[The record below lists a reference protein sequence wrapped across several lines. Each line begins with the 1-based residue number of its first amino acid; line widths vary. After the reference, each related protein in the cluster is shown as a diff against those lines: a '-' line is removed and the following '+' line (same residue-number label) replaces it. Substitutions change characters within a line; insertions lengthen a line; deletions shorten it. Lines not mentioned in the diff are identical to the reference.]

1 MLKTLTVS
9 SMLLVSG
16 AALAQSIDSRW
27 NPAGVN
33 TADPNNT
40 PRAGMTITSPT
51 VGQSVADPRRLDAAG
66 RANTEDPLSTNSGAT
81 GASGD
86 PVNPMANPRMR

>member
-1 MLKTLTVS
+1 MLKTLTIA

-16 AALAQSIDSRW
+16 AAFAQSIDSRG
-27 NPAGVN
+27 NAAGVN

-51 VGQSVADPRRLDAAG
+51 VGQSVVDPRRLDATG
-66 RANTEDPLSTNSGAT
+66 RANTDNPLSTNSGAT

-86 PVNPMANPRMR
+86 PVNPMANPRAR